1 MKNICVICLVG
12 VLALSF
18 AKVTRADGIGDPLHG
33 YCAGAG
39 QCVDNGSNSP
49 TSTNPPSNFGFTVSP
64 GPATGST
71 LLLDILE
78 PNTGGNAPVTI
89 TGTYSGTATLFSATP
104 WTSGS
109 LDGFLGIS
117 ASPNNPIGA
126 YIPDSADPSATGFF
140 VYQLSISPAGGVTLQ
155 GPSNPNVNPL
165 ENITG
170 SIPTGTFILG
180 FFNEGSA
187 GSPDWVATANSGA
200 ILETG
205 GAVSAP
211 EPATFSL
218 LGAGL
223 LGLVGIARRRLQK
236 S

>member
-1 MKNICVICLVG
+1 MRNILLICLVG
-12 VLALSF
+12 VLALGF
-18 AKVTRADGIGDPLHG
+18 AQIARADALHG

-39 QCVDNGSNSP
+39 QCIDNGANSP
-49 TSTNPPSNFGFTVSP
+49 TSNNPPIDFGFTVSG
-64 GPATGST
+64 GPTTGST

-89 TGTYSGTATLFSATP
+89 TGFFSGTADLFSPTA

-109 LDGFLGIS
+109 LDAFLGIG

-126 YIPDSADPSATGFF
+126 FLPDPADPGATGFF
-140 VYQLSISPAGGVTLQ
+140 VYQLSIMPALGVTLQ
-155 GPSNPNVNPL
+155 SPSNPNVSPL

-170 SIPTGTFILG
+170 TIPTGTYIVG
-180 FFNEGSA
+180 FFNEGNA
-187 GSPDWVATANSGA
+187 TAPDWVATANSGA

-205 GAVSAP
+205 VTVP

-223 LGLVGIARRRLQK
+223 FGLVGIARRRLQK